1 MLEVLWKKKNAKS
14 IKNGI
19 IILILVIFII
29 FEIIGIIMQ
38 NGKLNSEEKVVLDL
52 ISSKQN
58 DFKNPSTVKVVEA
71 TVYDEKYVVLK
82 IGANNAFG
90 AFVSDTYYVK
100 DNTLYTKDNNYKI
113 SKEIVEKCFEY
124 EMNDSQKIVKLNDSS
139 INKINNELEKRYK

>member
-1 MLEVLWKKKNAKS
+1 MKEKNAKS